1 MGKKSKWITKFL
13 TGNKKDKEKSSNNQ
27 HISNNYENPT
37 TPISVLPTTPKEK
50 RRWSF
55 RRSNASQTPQKDLS
69 SVEIAVVVAPVQSS
83 LEPDNEQKK
92 HAMALAMAT
101 TAAADAAVA
110 AAQAAAAMM
119 RLAAAATK
127 IQSVFRSYLAR
138 KALCALKGLVKLQ
151 ALVRGHLVRKRAT
164 ATIRCLQAL
173 VTVQARARAQ
183 RIRMVDDLYTYN
195 KSPSNYRKSTQQDE
209 RSRHSHYVSSS
220 YIFVSL
226 V

>member
-1 MGKKSKWITKFL
+1 MGKKSKGITKFL
-13 TGNKKDKEKSSNNQ
+13 TENKKDKEKSSNNQ

-69 SVEIAVVVAPVQSS
+69 SVETAVVVAPVQSS

-92 HAMALAMAT
+92 HAMDLAMTT

-119 RLAAAATK
+119 RLAAATPVEEAAATK

-151 ALVRGHLVRKRAT
+151 ALVRGHLVRKQAT
-164 ATIRCLQAL
+164 AAIRCMQAL

-195 KSPSNYRKSTQQDE
+195 IIRGLQRITENQHNKMKDLD
-209 RSRHSHYVSSS
+209 
-220 YIFVSL
+220 IFIM
-226 V
+226 